1 MEKTANKS
9 KTGRAGR
16 EEGETTLSLT
26 ALETEIM
33 QVVWEKGNVSAGEV
47 REALLERRPLAHTTI
62 LTVLEKLRRKKA
74 VRVVPSTSRSKRFRA
89 VVDKDTIACSLL
101 DKLRNRF
108 FGGSTVSLVAHL
120 VNEQEI
126 EESELD
132 ELRRLFEQNG

>member
-1 MEKTANKS
+1 MEKNAIKAKAGRTA
-9 KTGRAGR
+9 R

-101 DKLRNRF
+101 DKLRSRF

-126 EESELD
+126 EDGELD